1 MIDTPERNREG
12 NSITREFMQN
22 GNRYHFD
29 FQECREED
37 GWVQFD
43 TDQDDWYFGVWVH
56 PERREVITYAEGDIT
71 RVSCDTPEH
80 YAAEISA
87 LCDAYKPAPAFTTL
101 DPETGTMIKHYQ
113 DRAELLS
120 PPEHP

>member
-56 PERREVITYAEGDIT
+56 PERREVITYAEGDVT
-71 RVSCDTPEH
+71 RVQCETPEQ
-80 YAAEISA
+80 YAAEIHA
-87 LCDAYKPAPAFTTL
+87 LSKAYGAAPAFTTL
-101 DPETGTMIKHYQ
+101 DPETGTLTKHYQ
-113 DRAELLS
+113 NRNEFLPDEPGR
-120 PPEHP
+120 